1 MKTDFNIS
9 LINQDILEVYLIS
22 EGGER
27 NLNLTW
33 KMLSFEGKNMMLS
46 LEFGESQDVSIDYT
60 YD

>member
-1 MKTDFNIS
+1 MKTDFDIS

-27 NLNLTW
+27 NLNMTW
-33 KMLSFEGKNMMLS
+33 KILSFKGKYMVLS
-46 LEFGESQDVSIDYT
+46 LEFGESQDVSTDFT